1 MIFDLFGVRT
11 ICPTPKQGNEVH
23 DMKVQNTEERRE
35 GGEGGV
41 RTCVGVGG
49 RVNKIFEQK
58 ATKMST
64 YST

>member
-35 GGEGGV
+35 GGEGGCSYV
-41 RTCVGVGG
+41 RGCGG
-49 RVNKIFEQK
+49 EGQ
-58 ATKMST
+58 
-64 YST
+64 